1 MQGIISILHG
11 EFYYYVVHNEN
22 DLKDPEAS

>member
-1 MQGIISILHG
+1 MQGIISILHR

-22 DLKDPEAS
+22 DLKDPKAS